1 MAPTAMYILRQANK
15 PKIYAVTY
23 YNAKE
28 SLPLVKLCEAKSLIG
43 PTYAK
48 KSQSMRKK
56 VSDWSKQPRQSNKL
70 GRISLS
76 YIARQ
81 TNILR
86 IDYQVSVSVILNKS
100 YKTYNITTTREN
112 RINERTL
119 FSQTQHPPDLKRC
132 SVLGTGTYPRYKGLL
147 TNLLYPKTTKEICHL
162 AKYLLYL
169 LLK

>member
-1 MAPTAMYILRQANK
+1 MRKKVYHWSS
-15 PKIYAVTY
+15 Y
-23 YNAKE
+23 AKE
-28 SLPLVKLCEAKSLIG
+28 SLPLVNLCEVKSLIG
-43 PTYAK
+43 PK
-48 KSQSMRKK
+48 KPCQSIK
-56 VSDWSKQPRQSNKL
+56 P
-70 GRISLS
+70 GRISLP
-76 YIARQ
+76 YIIRQ

-86 IDYQVSVSVILNKS
+86 IGHQVSVSVILNKS

-112 RINERTL
+112 RVNERTL

>member
-1 MAPTAMYILRQANK
+1 MRKKVYHWSS
-15 PKIYAVTY
+15 YA
-23 YNAKE
+23 KQ
-28 SLPLVKLCEAKSLIG
+28 SLWLVQLMRRKVNLCERKSLIG
-43 PTYAK
+43 LN
-48 KSQSMRKK
+48 SH
-56 VSDWSKQPRQSNKL
+56 VNLIKL

-119 FSQTQHPPDLKRC
+119 FSQTQHPPDLKLC